1 MVRVGDMGSY
11 SYQLAEPG
19 QAVVCQHEE
28 DSPNLRVSTTEVY
41 FSLTQNWIVSVA
53 VLQPGLANQCTEL
66 NPWNQRFQALSLLW
80 HLRFNMGL
88 PGYPKMYKEEPKTRT
103 LSEVP

>member
-41 FSLTQNWIVSVA
+41 FSLTQNWICQCVCPTAGFQVPSLVPSVA
-53 VLQPGLANQCTEL
+53 AT
-66 NPWNQRFQALSLLW
+66 FQHGTSW
-80 HLRFNMGL
+80 L
-88 PGYPKMYKEEPKTRT
+88 P
-103 LSEVP
+103 